1 MQVTQIL
8 ILTEAPF
15 TKRDYDRFGVDLLR
29 KNFQVSI
36 LDCTSWLKPEYW
48 KKYSAFAYR
57 CTGYKEVGDFESF
70 VANLDGCA
78 RAIAIDFLGAGPK
91 STTARIEL
99 KNREIPRAVILHGLL
114 PRPEYKRSDRLRRFL
129 HSNSPRSALRK
140 LSRKGRQMI
149 YREPPADLVVLTG
162 AASLKEVRVQQTVN
176 RVWAHTFD
184 YDIYLNNARQELEL
198 GERYAVFLDEDMA
211 FHLDY
216 DHAGIDPPTTPSRY
230 YPVMNRF
237 FERFERA
244 NGMRV
249 IVAAHP
255 RSRYELHPEVWSGRT
270 IIQNKT
276 AQLVRGADYILG
288 HSSTSLSFAV
298 LWRKPILFLS
308 TWDLDKSYLAPHI
321 ALRSSLLRRPLV
333 NVDESPDSAPGQDAL
348 PAVDED
354 AYSRYVTQFIKFPGS
369 PDLPAWQIFS
379 EFVMRKDWLRHE

>member
-1 MQVTQIL
+1 MQVTDVF

-15 TKRDYDRFGVDLLR
+15 TRRDYDRFGVDLLR
-29 KNFQVSI
+29 ENFHVSI
-36 LDCTSWLKPEYW
+36 LDCTSWLKPEFW
-48 KKYSAFAYR
+48 KKYSALAYH
-57 CTGYKEVGDFESF
+57 CTGYKEVADFDSF
-70 VANLDGCA
+70 VANLDGSA
-78 RAIAIDFLGAGPK
+78 QAIAIDFLGGGAK

-99 KNREIPRAVILHGLL
+99 KNRQIPRAVILHGLL
-114 PRPEYKRSDRLRRFL
+114 PRPEYKRSERLRRFL
-129 HSNSPRSALRK
+129 HSNTLRSALRK
-140 LSRKGRQMI
+140 LARKGRQII

-162 AASLKEVRVQQTVN
+162 AASLKEARVQRTVN

-184 YDIYLNNARQELEL
+184 YDVYLNNGHQELEL

-216 DHAGIDPPTTPSRY
+216 DHSGIEPPTTPGRY

-255 RSRYELHPEVWSGRT
+255 RSHYELHPEVWSGRT
-270 IIQNKT
+270 LIRNKT
-276 AQLVRGADYILG
+276 AQLVRGADCVLG

-308 TWDLDKSYLAPHI
+308 SNDLANSHLGPHI
-321 ALRSSLLRRPLV
+321 ALRSNLLHRPLV
-333 NVDESPDSAPGQDAL
+333 NVDECHDAVPDPDAL
-348 PAVDED
+348 LAVDED
-354 AYSRYVTQFIKFPGS
+354 AYSRYVAEFIKFPGS

-379 EFVMRKDWLRHE
+379 EFVMRNLH

>member
-15 TKRDYDRFGVDLLR
+15 TRRDYDRFGVDLLR
-29 KNFQVSI
+29 KNFHVSI
-36 LDCTSWLKPEYW
+36 LDCTSWLKPEFW
-48 KKYSAFAYR
+48 KKYSGLVYDCA
-57 CTGYKEVGDFESF
+57 GYKEVPDFESF
-70 VANLDGCA
+70 VANLDGSA
-78 RAIAIDFLGAGPK
+78 KTIAIDFLGGGAK

-99 KNREIPRAVILHGLL
+99 KNRQIARAVILHGLL
-114 PRPEYKRSDRLRRFL
+114 PRPEYKRSERLRRFL
-129 HSNSPRSALRK
+129 HSNTLRSALRK
-140 LSRKGRQMI
+140 LARKGGQII

-162 AASLKEVRVQQTVN
+162 GASLKEARVQRTVN

-184 YDIYLNNARQELEL
+184 YDVYLNNGHQELEL

-216 DHAGIDPPTTPSRY
+216 DHSGIEPPTTSGRY

-255 RSRYELHPEVWSGRT
+255 RSHYELHPEVWSGRT
-270 IIQNKT
+270 LIRNKT
-276 AQLVRGADYILG
+276 AQLVRGADCVLG

-298 LWRKPILFLS
+298 LWRKPILLLS
-308 TWDLDKSYLAPHI
+308 SNDLANSYLGPHI
-321 ALRSSLLRRPLV
+321 ALRSNLLQRPLV
-333 NVDESPDSAPGQDAL
+333 NVDESPDVVPGPDAL
-348 PAVDED
+348 LAVDED
-354 AYSRYVTQFIKFPGS
+354 AYSRYVAEFIKFPGS

-379 EFVMRKDWLRHE
+379 EFVMRNLH